1 MRKSGII
8 LIVIG
13 LLFLMGSAALLIY
26 NYQEDQKAGVAAG
39 EQLSL
44 LVGQIEQLKTRET
57 TVPHSPEDEEAL
69 EQELLPTPSTPAE
82 EESMEEIEVEGNG
95 YIGYLSFP
103 TLEMDLPVM
112 SDWSVQKL
120 YTAPCHYFGTVQQ
133 GNLVVMAHNY
143 QHHFGRIT
151 ELKNGDPVIFVNIF
165 GEAFFYE
172 VELQEILPSNCIP
185 ELTSGEYD
193 LTLFTCTYGGA
204 NRITVRCNESDPP
217 Q

>member
-1 MRKSGII
+1 MRKTGII
-8 LIVIG
+8 LIVMG
-13 LLFLMGSAALLIY
+13 LLFLMGSAALLIH
-26 NYQEDQKAGVAAG
+26 NHQEDQRAGIVANQ
-39 EQLSL
+39 QLSL
-44 LVGQIEQLKTRET
+44 LVGQIEDLKTQET
-57 TVPHSPEDEEAL
+57 TVSPSPEDEEAL
-69 EQELLPTPSTPAE
+69 EQELRPNPSTPDE
-82 EESMEEIEVEGNG
+82 VEYMEEIEVEGNG

-103 TLEMDLPVM
+103 TLQMDLPVM

-133 GNLVVMAHNY
+133 GNLVIMAHNY
-143 QHHFGRIT
+143 QRHFGRIT
-151 ELKNGDPVIFVNIF
+151 ELRNGDPVIFVNIF

-172 VELQEILPSNCIP
+172 VKFQEILPSDCIP
-185 ELTSGEYD
+185 ELTAGEYD

>member
-1 MRKSGII
+1 MRKSGIV
-8 LIVIG
+8 LIVMG
-13 LLFLMGSAALLIY
+13 LLFLLGSAALLIH
-26 NYQEDQKAGVAAG
+26 NHQEDQRAGVAAG

-44 LVGQIEQLKTRET
+44 LVDRIQTQKDQQPATPPSHEEEQ
-57 TVPHSPEDEEAL
+57 AL
-69 EQELLPTPSTPAE
+69 EQELRPSVSTEILPE
-82 EESMEEIEVEGNG
+82 EHMEEIEVEGNG

-120 YTAPCHYFGTVQQ
+120 YTAPCHYFGTVDQ
-133 GNLVVMAHNY
+133 GNLVIMAHNY
-143 QHHFGRIT
+143 QRHFGRIT
-151 ELKNGDPVIFVNIF
+151 ELRHGDPVIFVNIF
-165 GEAFFYE
+165 GEAFFYS

-185 ELTSGEYD
+185 ELTAGEYD

-217 Q
+217 

>member
-1 MRKSGII
+1 MRKSGIT
-8 LIVIG
+8 LIAVG
-13 LLFLMGSAALLIY
+13 LLLLLGSAALLIH
-26 NYQEDQKAGVAAG
+26 NQQEDQKAGRAAN

-44 LVGQIEQLKTRET
+44 LVGQIEEKKQQET
-57 TVPHSPEDEEAL
+57 TVTPSPEDEEAL
-69 EQELLPTPSTPAE
+69 TQELSPIPSASE
-82 EESMEEIEVEGNG
+82 EEELMEEIEVEGNG

-112 SDWSVQKL
+112 SDWSVEKL

-133 GNLVVMAHNY
+133 GNLVIMAHNY
-143 QHHFGRIT
+143 QRHFGRIT
-151 ELKNGDPVIFVNIF
+151 ELKKGDPVIFVNIF

-172 VELQEILPSNCIP
+172 VEHQEVLPSDCIP
-185 ELTSGEYD
+185 ELTAGEYD

-204 NRITVRCNESDPP
+204 NRITVRCNESEPK

>member
-13 LLFLMGSAALLIY
+13 LLFLMGSAALLIH
-26 NYQEDQKAGVAAG
+26 NHQEDQKAGVAAG

-44 LVGQIEQLKTRET
+44 LVGEIEALKNLET
-57 TVPHSPEDEEAL
+57 TAPPSPEDEEAL
-69 EQELLPTPSTPAE
+69 EQEFRPNSTPSVE
-82 EESMEEIEVEGNG
+82 EEFMEEIEVEGNG

-112 SDWSVQKL
+112 SDWTVQKL

-133 GNLVVMAHNY
+133 GNLVIMAHNY
-143 QHHFGRIT
+143 QRHFGRIT
-151 ELKNGDPVIFVNIF
+151 ELKNGDSVIFVNIF

-217 Q
+217 